1 MPSKTTRK
9 PRTSTKPTTEADV
22 TSKTPATA
30 SSARARSTRKP
41 RAMANR
47 EGAERETIRQLIDKV
62 APTDDTV
69 ASDTERDLQ
78 DHLAEMEALAPL
90 DYVATPEPA
99 DAVSDERQV
108 ERLQALRE
116 EIDNL
121 RSRLVIIK
129 EQATTVV
136 KANAEW
142 ADASAHAQLGAY
154 PWGKLAGTMAAV
166 FIAARLIKRSRL
178 L

>member
-1 MPSKTTRK
+1 MPSKTIRK
-9 PRTSTKPTTEADV
+9 PRTSNKPTIETDVASTKPTA
-22 TSKTPATA
+22 A
-30 SSARARSTRKP
+30 SPARARSAGKP
-41 RAMANR
+41 RAMASR
-47 EGAERETIRQLIDKV
+47 EGAESGTISRAVDK
-62 APTDDTV
+62 APLTED
-69 ASDTERDLQ
+69 AGAADTEKDLQ

-90 DYVATPEPA
+90 DYVATPEPS
-99 DAVSDERQV
+99 DAVSDESQAD
-108 ERLQALRE
+108 RLQALRDE
-116 EIDNL
+116 VDNL
-121 RSRLVIIK
+121 RSRLAIIR